1 MARGRRPS
9 IVYPLGDGRTVGA
22 GIKLRGKVWCV
33 QFPHPTEP
41 TRYVE
46 KSTGCT
52 TKADAFNAG
61 AKIVLSVYAPTIA
74 PDTRTATWQAVMADL
89 SAETTLRPRSLEV
102 YTSTL
107 NVFRRYVPAS
117 KGPGDV
123 TAEIA
128 QAFAKK
134 YAADGFKRGRASDAR
149 TYPRSN
155 KTVENMVR
163 RMSSLWEKMKPKY
176 VTSNPWQLV
185 KRPTVPKTLPS
196 VPTEDDVAAFFTWL
210 EKRHP
215 RWALPR
221 LFVLVKA
228 VIGCRLND
236 LCQLR
241 SSQFDP
247 KAQTVRILPGQDK
260 THRER
265 VIPLPPDL
273 AAELDRHKGP
283 DYLWERYLEESKTHR
298 PAKIT
303 KKRTEFTPKLMYHAI
318 QAIFREFAEQ
328 GGKLRSHGLRKRAIT
343 LTTLATQNV
352 EQTAEAIGIDP
363 QTARRYYLDAKK
375 AFDGTEV
382 MKRMGSILSPQIAP
396 QNSAS
401 DRQGP
406 GTTS

>member
-1 MARGRRPS
+1 MARGRRPGIIFS
-9 IVYPLGDGRTVGA
+9 LGDGRTVGA
-22 GIKLRGKVWCV
+22 GVKLRGKVWCV

-41 TRYVE
+41 ARYVE

-52 TKADAFNAG
+52 TKTDACNVG
-61 AKIVLSVYAPTIA
+61 AEIVRSYYAPTIV
-74 PDTRTATWQAVMADL
+74 PDARTATWEAVMADL
-89 SAETTLRPRSLEV
+89 SGDSTLRPRSLEV

-107 NVFRRYVPAS
+107 NVFRRSVPTT

-128 QAFAKK
+128 QAFIKR

-149 TYPRSN
+149 TYPRSS

-163 RMSSLWEKMKPKY
+163 RMSALWEKMKPKY
-176 VTSNPWQLV
+176 VATNPWHLV

-196 VPTEDDVAAFFTWL
+196 VPSEDDVTAFFAWL
-210 EKRHP
+210 ETRHP
-215 RWALPR
+215 GWVLPR

-228 VIGCRLND
+228 VSGCRLND

-241 SSQFDP
+241 SRQFDP
-247 KAQTVRILPGQDK
+247 KARTIHILPDQDK
-260 THRER
+260 AHRER
-265 VIPLPPDL
+265 LIPLPPEL
-273 AAELDRHKGP
+273 AAELDRHKGAV
-283 DYLWERYLEESKTHR
+283 YLWERYLEESKTHR

-303 KKRTEFTPKLMYHAI
+303 KKRTEFTPRLMYHAM

-343 LTTLATQNV
+343 LTTLATQNS

-396 QNSAS
+396 QNSAP
-401 DRQGP
+401 DRHGP